1 MNQNAQNANSSQ
13 GDSSYRD
20 IVFKKTHQ
28 RNKEFSTPADL
39 DNIFTLQSL
48 FSTSSLKYLDQPVSS
63 DGMILR
69 TSFKVRFEVSKTRIF
84 QSKSKT
90 NNMSEK
96 IIQKQQ
102 SMNEKKAKKILKRKV
117 DRMNSDKPF
126 VEFPIQLIYEDKPGN
141 SFVLPLDR
149 QDNDGESQQ
158 GLTRKL
164 SIDPR

>member
-1 MNQNAQNANSSQ
+1 
-13 GDSSYRD
+13 
-20 IVFKKTHQ
+20 
-28 RNKEFSTPADL
+28 
-39 DNIFTLQSL
+39 
-48 FSTSSLKYLDQPVSS
+48 
-63 DGMILR
+63 
-69 TSFKVRFEVSKTRIF
+69 
-84 QSKSKT
+84 
-90 NNMSEK
+90 MSEK